1 MQRGRWGPQAQ
12 GNNGAS
18 PPWGSHSHV
27 ERLTLIHSSLTSPRG
42 SEPLQQSLR
51 KVEHSK
57 FVEDMDRAIHS
68 LEDKKRTLESSLK
81 DVEAKI
87 AKKDAARGD
96 KEQKLE
102 PLPTENL

>member
-1 MQRGRWGPQAQ
+1 M
-12 GNNGAS
+12 
-18 PPWGSHSHV
+18 
-27 ERLTLIHSSLTSPRG
+27 
-42 SEPLQQSLR
+42 
-51 KVEHSK
+51 
-57 FVEDMDRAIHS
+57 EDMDRAIHS